1 MARNYNSTSNA
12 NEDKMFR
19 QLADDVTKGKKN
31 EEKIKNM
38 YSDSYQ
44 NTWSPMSSQLT
55 DFDPMGFSSIYT
67 SSKIDIPTHS
77 GIYQSKRRNTLPHS
91 SSPLSSSH
99 ISSLK
104 AINRF
109 NLEKIPEIVVSTSS
123 TNDEQVLSNSTEP
136 GPSTSKNHKFIVTP
150 TDTNV
155 LEK

>member
-12 NEDKMFR
+12 NEDKMSR
-19 QLADDVTKGKKN
+19 QLADNVTREKKN

-38 YSDSYQ
+38 YSESYQ

-55 DFDPMGFSSIYT
+55 DFDPMGLSSIYT
-67 SSKIDIPTHS
+67 SSKIDVPTHT
-77 GIYQSKRRNTLPHS
+77 GIFQSKRRNTLPYS
-91 SSPLSSSH
+91 SQLSSSH
-99 ISSLK
+99 ISNLK

-123 TNDEQVLSNSTEP
+123 TNDVQDLSIDP
-136 GPSTSKNHKFIVTP
+136 GPSTSKTHKFIVTP